1 MLHIFLAALVIAC
14 KRTEAIISI
23 HHRLALRIDDAA
35 GKTCRQRHREEG
47 AVNSVAARQTEGN
60 IRHAHNRVD
69 ATRLH
74 RADNLAGNRRILCA
88 RGNRQCQR
96 VNNDVAAFNAILRC
110 ARDNFIG
117 HSNTSCRRRRN
128 ALIIKA
134 QSYEYRA
141 IFFRQRQHMRKAV
154 LLAVDGVQHR
164 LAVIQ
169 AQGTLHRLVIGGINL
184 QRCIRNRLQSRY
196 SLRNQ
201 RRLINARRADIH
213 VQHLR
218 PHANL
223 LQTKAADII
232 KVIIYQ
238 SFLQALFACRID
250 TLADDN
256 RPFAKVNCLAVGG
269 HSRQTALARATRL
282 QTLAF
287 SNHLRDML
295 RRRAA
300 AAADDAC
307 TLLRQLVHQLSIF
320 LRPYIEAGLAVALHR
335 QARVRVDNQGQADSL
350 EHLRKQLAHLHRS
363 QTAVEADSINAKTLA
378 HQRRCL
384 NSRTGQ
390 QLAVLVK
397 GHGDADRQVA
407 VLLSRQH
414 SSLNLIGIAHRF
426 DED

>member
-1 MLHIFLAALVIAC
+1 
-14 KRTEAIISI
+14 
-23 HHRLALRIDDAA
+23 
-35 GKTCRQRHREEG
+35 
-47 AVNSVAARQTEGN
+47 
-60 IRHAHNRVD
+60 
-69 ATRLH
+69 
-74 RADNLAGNRRILCA
+74 
-88 RGNRQCQR
+88 
-96 VNNDVAAFNAILRC
+96 
-110 ARDNFIG
+110 
-117 HSNTSCRRRRN
+117 
-128 ALIIKA
+128 
-134 QSYEYRA
+134 
-141 IFFRQRQHMRKAV
+141 MRKAV
-154 LLAVDGVQHR
+154 LLAVDGVQHW

-169 AQGTLHRLVIGGINL
+169 AQGTLHRLVIGGIYL

-238 SFLQALFACRID
+238 CFLQALFAGRID
-250 TLADDN
+250 ALADDN
-256 RPFAKVNCLAVGG
+256 RPFAKVNRLAVGG
-269 HSRQTALARATRL
+269 HSCQSALARAARL
-282 QTLAF
+282 QALAF
-287 SNHLRDML
+287 GNHLRDML

-307 TLLRQLVHQLSIF
+307 ALLRQLIHQLSIF

-335 QARVRVDNQGQADSL
+335 QAGVRVDNQGQADSL
-350 EHLRKQLAHLHRS
+350 EHLWEQLAHLHRP
-363 QTAVEADSINAKTLA
+363 QTAVKADGINAKALA
-378 HQRRCL
+378 HQRRRL
-384 NSRTGQ
+384 NSRARQ

-397 GHGDADRQVA
+397 GHGDANRQVT
-407 VLLSRQH
+407 VFLSRQH